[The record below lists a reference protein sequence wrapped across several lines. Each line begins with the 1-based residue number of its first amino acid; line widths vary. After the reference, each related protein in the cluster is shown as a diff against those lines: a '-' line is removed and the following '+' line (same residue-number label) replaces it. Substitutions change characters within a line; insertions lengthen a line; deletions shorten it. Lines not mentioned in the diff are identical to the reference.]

1 MTRVTE
7 IETEQQMFKHY
18 KCFSLNNCLSPVEV
32 KESVR
37 LQTKYQAQIAQS
49 VSGVFVTIII
59 ILMNS
64 SRQISKKGK
73 TPNYT

>member
-1 MTRVTE
+1 
-7 IETEQQMFKHY
+7 MFKKHY

-73 TPNYT
+73 FKTPNYT